1 MIWVLITLSFILQ
14 SIKLIIYKDVIE
26 EKWKYL
32 VDKSLFVITVI
43 YYMLFF
49 SFLSK
54 WVVDLVKL
62 HF

>member
-14 SIKLIIYKDVIE
+14 SIKLIIYKDVIQ

-43 YYMLFF
+43 YYVLFF

>member
-14 SIKLIIYKDVIE
+14 TIKLIIYKDVVE

-32 VDKSLFVITVI
+32 VDKSLFVITVM

-54 WVVDLVKL
+54 WVVDLIKL

>member
-32 VDKSLFVITVI
+32 VDKSLFVITGI

>member
-14 SIKLIIYKDVIE
+14 SIKLIIYKDVVE

-32 VDKSLFVITVI
+32 VDKSLFIFTVI

-54 WVVDLVKL
+54 WVIDLIKL

>member
-32 VDKSLFVITVI
+32 VDKSLFVITVM

-54 WVVDLVKL
+54 WIVDLIKL